1 MKGERFGFGFSSLSK
16 FEIEN
21 LQLFREFEDVEE
33 LLVDWTSISSMSTS
47 DEDDP
52 PQPESSVEEDM

>member
-1 MKGERFGFGFSSLSK
+1 M
-16 FEIEN
+16 
-21 LQLFREFEDVEE
+21 QLFREFEDVEE

-52 PQPESSVEEDM
+52 PQPESSVEEDIWKLIVVIDCFRYFIPIIS